1 MGCFSATFF
10 AAVAVL
16 SERPSVSVTGVPVS
30 RYHARFLLLLNA
42 PNMTDSSTSN
52 STTIRKLL
60 DRVEDIM
67 LEAAQAT
74 RPLEV
79 DPARTQLF
87 ALFVEAYQAGLV
99 NDEVPS
105 NLTAD
110 GLCSALST
118 RWGLKDTV
126 QESVKSQSKLSGDQL
141 AQMRSLWS
149 VMRMWMEWTYAWD
162 RWADHHPSAK

>member
-1 MGCFSATFF
+1 
-10 AAVAVL
+10 
-16 SERPSVSVTGVPVS
+16 
-30 RYHARFLLLLNA
+30 
-42 PNMTDSSTSN
+42 
-52 STTIRKLL
+52 
-60 DRVEDIM
+60 M

-99 NDEVPS
+99 RDEVPS

-110 GLCSALST
+110 GLCAALST

-126 QESVKSQSKLSGDQL
+126 QDQSSRSPSSAEISWPDAIALVGDADVDGVDVRLGSLGRSSPGGKVNPPGNSIKELASEGLSAPSTFAAVAPDARSES
-141 AQMRSLWS
+141 
-149 VMRMWMEWTYAWD
+149 
-162 RWADHHPSAK
+162 

>member
-1 MGCFSATFF
+1 M
-10 AAVAVL
+10 
-16 SERPSVSVTGVPVS
+16 S
-30 RYHARFLLLLNA
+30 RYHARFLLLLDA

-110 GLCSALST
+110 GLCAALST

-162 RWADHHPSAK
+162 RWADHHPAAK